1 MVDRYFRVKVGD
13 FNLSRVAV
21 ASVRDSKGTGGHSA
35 AYSTGGLH
43 SPRWMAPEVL
53 QNATYSRASDV
64 YSFAVVMWSSD
75 RFQVPWAQYGQ
86 WQVMTAVVEEGQ
98 RPPLDEVPTP
108 SFEHLTIYDELME
121 DGWSQ
126 EPGDRPAFEEIIT
139 RLQGLIDM
147 HAKGVA
153 VSKSKEQAPVGAGG
167 KPEGE
172 RKHRRTI
179 SFGSL
184 RMSSEK
190 AIRQSADKATEEV
203 KAASQPGS
211 PPRMSAAEDESA
223 ADKVMTRI
231 LSRKQVRSSNPCR
244 RMCVPLLRLQRIPCD
259 SPQTRSVPPWQPLLP
274 SRRLRRGQAP
284 RPPQMSLSPPLR
296 GTSRSLSSLLTKTK
310 RNRRL

>member
-1 MVDRYFRVKVGD
+1 MRLQMTLGAAAGMCYLHNCSPPIIHRDLKSPNLMVDRYFRVKVGD

-21 ASVRDSKGTGGHSA
+21 ASVRDSKGTGGQSA

-64 YSFAVVMWSSD
+64 YSFAVVMWELRSL
-75 RFQVPWAQYGQ
+75 QVPWAQYGQ

-108 SFEHLTIYDELME
+108 SFDHLTIYDELME

-139 RLQGLIDM
+139 RLQGLIDV

-153 VSKSKEQAPVGAGG
+153 ITKSKEQQAAAAAAVV

-172 RKHRRTI
+172 KKHRKTI

-190 AIRQSADKATEEV
+190 ALRQSADKEPEDV
-203 KAASQPGS
+203 KAGSEPG
-211 PPRMSAAEDESA
+211 
-223 ADKVMTRI
+223 
-231 LSRKQVRSSNPCR
+231 
-244 RMCVPLLRLQRIPCD
+244 
-259 SPQTRSVPPWQPLLP
+259 
-274 SRRLRRGQAP
+274 
-284 RPPQMSLSPPLR
+284 
-296 GTSRSLSSLLTKTK
+296 
-310 RNRRL
+310 